1 MKRTVAALLTLG
13 VLTSSLQAYDQAE
26 RIQDMQTMEI
36 SMAEIQ
42 SGILYN
48 NKKMVLKGVE
58 SLKKTSSKV
67 EVSKKDDMDY
77 SAAFAK
83 KQAANIIRYADKLKA
98 SIEADQK
105 HAATTN
111 YTKVLNQCVSC
122 HNKIRKWNQ

>member
-1 MKRTVAALLTLG
+1 MKKIMAGLLTLG
-13 VLTSSLQAYDQAE
+13 ALTLSLQAYDQAE

-42 SGILYN
+42 RGILYN
-48 NKKMVLKGVE
+48 NKEMVLKGIK
-58 SLKKTSSKV
+58 SLKKASTKV

-83 KQAANIIRYADKLKA
+83 NQTKNIIRYADKLKA
-98 SIEADQK
+98 SIEANQK

>member
-1 MKRTVAALLTLG
+1 MAGLLTLG
-13 VLTSSLQAYDQAE
+13 ALTLSLQAYDQAE

-42 SGILYN
+42 RGILYN
-48 NKKMVLKGVE
+48 NKEMVLKGIK
-58 SLKKTSSKV
+58 SLKKASTKV

-83 KQAANIIRYADKLKA
+83 NQTKNIIRYADKLKA
-98 SIEADQK
+98 SIEANQK